1 MKKFRIPFF
10 EQSEQSE
17 CGLCCIAM
25 IMAYYGCSYDICELR
40 SEYSLGRDGTNL
52 LLLKNIAEKNG
63 FMCKGF
69 RINSINDIS
78 FPAILNEENKHFVV
92 AEKRVKNSVIII
104 DPKKGRYRLDED
116 EFFEKNIHI
125 GLEIKTSDKVK
136 KRKSSFSLISYVQFM
151 DGSFAI
157 SICALLLTVL
167 MQLLALIP
175 PISANYFIDNYVAQG
190 NINISEKILIYIFL
204 LLLSY
209 FSLGTIKSFLITELQ
224 QVFNGN
230 LSGKLVKKI
239 LSLPNVYFQ
248 NRGTGDVVHRY
259 TGIVVV
265 REMLSFRII
274 DIWLN
279 LGLVI
284 IYDVYMFTIS
294 PTIAVLMN
302 IAALLII
309 AISILN
315 IIGGQELIAKEVI
328 EEGNTTSFF
337 NELVQAITVIKM
349 KGCEKEVYNKWNHCF
364 RKQMMAM
371 KKKGRFMAFT
381 SSALAAM
388 QFIIPLLLLFV
399 ALRLTSVGSISVGT
413 VFSIYIVSQGFYS
426 PIVSGISII
435 NEILYANAYF
445 KRINEVF
452 QTSSEK
458 HLEDGIS
465 NFKLTGRIEV
475 KNVGFRYNK
484 QGKEILKNI
493 SFDVYPGEF
502 VAIVGETA
510 SGKSTMISLLS
521 GMEELTQGE
530 IFYDGYSIK
539 NLNLRE
545 LRKKIGIVSQN
556 NYLFSESIEENLL
569 LGLNIKNK
577 NDMIEACVKAAV
589 YNDIQNMPMQFAT
602 VLSENAQNIS
612 GGQRQRIAFA
622 RAIINKPTILI
633 LDEATSA
640 LDNLTEKEIQENL
653 NEMKCTRIVI
663 AHRLSTI
670 EKADKILVM
679 KNGKIIAQGT
689 HLELLDRC
697 DIYKTLYT
705 KRKGYKF

>member
-17 CGLCCIAM
+17 CGLCCVAM
-25 IMAYYGCSYDICELR
+25 IMAYYGCSYDIYELR

-92 AEKRVKNSVIII
+92 AEKRVKNSVVII

-167 MQLLALIP
+167 LQLLALIP
-175 PISANYFIDNYVAQG
+175 PISANYFIDNYIAQG
-190 NINISEKILIYIFL
+190 NINISENLLIYIIL

-239 LSLPNVYFQ
+239 LSLPNVFFQ

-265 REMLSFRII
+265 REMLSTRII

-294 PTIAVLMN
+294 PTVAILMN
-302 IAALLII
+302 IAAILII

-315 IIGGQELIAKEVI
+315 IIGGQELIAKEVM

-364 RKQMMAM
+364 RKQMLAM

-381 SSALAAM
+381 SSALATM

-399 ALRLTSVGSISVGT
+399 ALRLTSVGSISVGA

-445 KRINEVF
+445 KRIYEVF
-452 QTSSEK
+452 QTNSEK

-465 NFKLTGRIEV
+465 NFNLTGRIEV

-521 GMEELTQGE
+521 GMEELTQGD
-530 IFYDGYSIK
+530 ILYDGYSIK
-539 NLNLRE
+539 NLNIRE
-545 LRKKIGIVSQN
+545 LRKKIGIVSQD
-556 NYLFSESIEENLL
+556 NYLFNESIEENLL

-577 NDMIEACVKAAV
+577 SDMIEACVKAAI

-602 VLSENAQNIS
+602 ILSENAQNIS

-622 RAIINKPTILI
+622 RAIINKPSILI

-653 NEMKCTRIVI
+653 NEMRCTRIVI

-679 KNGKIIAQGT
+679 KNGEIIDQGT

-697 DIYKTLYT
+697 DVYKILYT
-705 KRKGYKF
+705 KRKGNKF

>member
-1 MKKFRIPFF
+1 MKKLRIPFF

-17 CGLCCIAM
+17 CGLCCVAM
-25 IMAYYGCSYDICELR
+25 IMSYYGCSYDICELR
-40 SEYSLGRDGTNL
+40 SNYPIGRDGTNL
-52 LLLKNIAEKNG
+52 LILKNIAEKNG
-63 FMCKGF
+63 FICKGF

-92 AEKRVKNSVIII
+92 AEKRTKNSVVII
-104 DPKKGRYRLDED
+104 DPKKGRYRIDEE
-116 EFFEKNIHI
+116 EFLEKNIHI
-125 GLEIKTSDKVK
+125 GLEIETSDKVK
-136 KRKSSFSLISYVQFM
+136 KRHSLFSLISYFQFM
-151 DGSFAI
+151 DGSFVIGIWAF
-157 SICALLLTVL
+157 LLTAL

-190 NINISEKILIYIFL
+190 NVNISERILIYIIL

-209 FSLGTIKSFLITELQ
+209 FSLGTIKSLLITELQ

-230 LSGKLVKKI
+230 LSRRLVKKI
-239 LSLPNVYFQ
+239 LSLPNAFLQ

-265 REMLSFRII
+265 REMLSTRII

-294 PTIAVLMN
+294 PTVAVLMN

-309 AISILN
+309 AISIFN
-315 IIGGQELIAKEVI
+315 IIGGQEFIAKEVI

-337 NELVQAITVIKM
+337 NELVQAMIVVKM
-349 KGCEKEVYNKWNHCF
+349 KGCEEEVYDKWNHCF
-364 RKQMMAM
+364 KKQMLAM

-381 SSALAAM
+381 SSALATM
-388 QFIIPLLLLFV
+388 QFIIPLLLLFI
-399 ALRLTSVGSISVGT
+399 ALKLTSVGSISVGA

-435 NEILYANAYF
+435 NEIIYANAYF
-445 KRINEVF
+445 KRVYEVF
-452 QTSSEK
+452 QTNSER

-465 NFKLTGRIEV
+465 NFNLTGKIEV
-475 KNVGFRYNK
+475 KNVGFKYNE
-484 QGKEILKNI
+484 QGKEILKDI
-493 SFDVYPGEF
+493 SFDVQPGEF

-510 SGKSTMISLLS
+510 SGKSTIISLLS

-530 IFYDGYSIK
+530 ILYDGHSIK
-539 NLNLRE
+539 NLNIRE

-556 NYLFSESIEENLL
+556 NYLFNESIEENLL
-569 LGLNIKNK
+569 LGINIKSK
-577 NDMIEACVKAAV
+577 RDMIEACVKAAV

-622 RAIINKPTILI
+622 RAIISKPSILI

-679 KNGKIIAQGT
+679 KNGEVIDQGT
-689 HLELLDRC
+689 HSQLLDKC
-697 DIYKTLYT
+697 DVYKTLYT
-705 KRKGYKF
+705 KREG

>member
-17 CGLCCIAM
+17 CGLCCVAM

-92 AEKRVKNSVIII
+92 AEKKVKNSVVII

-167 MQLLALIP
+167 LQLLALIP

-190 NINISEKILIYIFL
+190 NVNISEKILIYILL

-239 LSLPNVYFQ
+239 LSLPNIYFQ

-294 PTIAVLMN
+294 PTVAVLMN

-381 SSALAAM
+381 SSALASM

-569 LGLNIKNK
+569 LGLNKK
-577 NDMIEACVKAAV
+577 
-589 YNDIQNMPMQFAT
+589 
-602 VLSENAQNIS
+602 
-612 GGQRQRIAFA
+612 
-622 RAIINKPTILI
+622 
-633 LDEATSA
+633 
-640 LDNLTEKEIQENL
+640 
-653 NEMKCTRIVI
+653 
-663 AHRLSTI
+663 
-670 EKADKILVM
+670 
-679 KNGKIIAQGT
+679 
-689 HLELLDRC
+689 
-697 DIYKTLYT
+697 
-705 KRKGYKF
+705 

>member
-1 MKKFRIPFF
+1 MKKLRIPFF

-17 CGLCCIAM
+17 CGLCCVAM
-25 IMAYYGCSYDICELR
+25 IMSYYGCSYDICELR
-40 SEYSLGRDGTNL
+40 SEYPIGRDGTNL

-63 FMCKGF
+63 FVCKGI

-92 AEKRVKNSVIII
+92 AEKRAKNSIVII

-116 EFFEKNIHI
+116 EFLEKNVHI

-136 KRKSSFSLISYVQFM
+136 KRHSLFSPISYVQFM

-157 SICALLLTVL
+157 GICAFLLTAL

-175 PISANYFIDNYVAQG
+175 PISANYFVDNYIAQE
-190 NINISEKILIYIFL
+190 NVNISEKFFIYIIL

-209 FSLGTIKSFLITELQ
+209 FFLGTIKSLLITELQ

-230 LSGKLVKKI
+230 LSRKLVKKI
-239 LSLPNVYFQ
+239 LSLPNSFLQ

-265 REMLSFRII
+265 REMLSTRIV

-284 IYDVYMFTIS
+284 IYDVYMFAIS
-294 PTIAVLMN
+294 PMVAVLMN

-309 AISILN
+309 AISIFN

-337 NELVQAITVIKM
+337 NELVQAMIVIKM
-349 KGCEKEVYNKWNHCF
+349 KGCEKEVYDKWNNCF
-364 RKQMMAM
+364 KKQMLAM

-381 SSALAAM
+381 SSTLAAM

-399 ALRLTSVGSISVGT
+399 ALRLTSVGSISVGA

-435 NEILYANAYF
+435 NEIIYANAYF
-445 KRINEVF
+445 KRIYEVF
-452 QTSSEK
+452 QTNSEK
-458 HLEDGIS
+458 HLEDGILHF
-465 NFKLTGRIEV
+465 NLTGKIEV
-475 KNVGFRYNK
+475 KNVRFRYNE

-493 SFDVYPGEF
+493 SFDVHPGEF

-530 IFYDGYSIK
+530 ILYDGHSIK
-539 NLNLRE
+539 NLNIRE

-556 NYLFSESIEENLL
+556 NYLFNESIEENLL
-569 LGLNIKNK
+569 LGINIKSK
-577 NDMIEACVKAAV
+577 RDMIEACVKAAV

-622 RAIINKPTILI
+622 RAIINKPSILI

-679 KNGKIIAQGT
+679 KNGEIIDQGT
-689 HLELLDRC
+689 HSELLDKC
-697 DIYKTLYT
+697 DVYKTLYT
-705 KRKGYKF
+705 KRKS

>member
-1 MKKFRIPFF
+1 M
-10 EQSEQSE
+10 
-17 CGLCCIAM
+17 
-25 IMAYYGCSYDICELR
+25 
-40 SEYSLGRDGTNL
+40 
-52 LLLKNIAEKNG
+52 
-63 FMCKGF
+63 
-69 RINSINDIS
+69 
-78 FPAILNEENKHFVV
+78 
-92 AEKRVKNSVIII
+92 
-104 DPKKGRYRLDED
+104 
-116 EFFEKNIHI
+116 
-125 GLEIKTSDKVK
+125 
-136 KRKSSFSLISYVQFM
+136 
-151 DGSFAI
+151 
-157 SICALLLTVL
+157 
-167 MQLLALIP
+167 
-175 PISANYFIDNYVAQG
+175 
-190 NINISEKILIYIFL
+190 
-204 LLLSY
+204 
-209 FSLGTIKSFLITELQ
+209 GTIKSFLITELQ

-239 LSLPNVYFQ
+239 LSLPNVFFQ

-265 REMLSFRII
+265 REMLSTRII

-294 PTIAVLMN
+294 PTVAILMN
-302 IAALLII
+302 IAAILII

-315 IIGGQELIAKEVI
+315 IIGGQELIAKEVM

-364 RKQMMAM
+364 RKQMLAM

-381 SSALAAM
+381 SSALATM

-399 ALRLTSVGSISVGT
+399 ALRLTSVGSISVGA

-445 KRINEVF
+445 KRIYEVF
-452 QTSSEK
+452 QTNSEK

-465 NFKLTGRIEV
+465 NFNLTGRIEV

-521 GMEELTQGE
+521 GMEELTQGD
-530 IFYDGYSIK
+530 ILYDGYSIK
-539 NLNLRE
+539 NLNIRE
-545 LRKKIGIVSQN
+545 LRKKIGIVSQD
-556 NYLFSESIEENLL
+556 NYLFNESIEENLL

-577 NDMIEACVKAAV
+577 SDMIEACVKAAI

-602 VLSENAQNIS
+602 ILSENAQNIS

-622 RAIINKPTILI
+622 RAIINKPSILI

-653 NEMKCTRIVI
+653 NEMRCTRIVI

-679 KNGKIIAQGT
+679 KNGEIIDQGT

-697 DIYKTLYT
+697 DVYKILYT
-705 KRKGYKF
+705 KRKGNKF

>member
-1 MKKFRIPFF
+1 
-10 EQSEQSE
+10 
-17 CGLCCIAM
+17 
-25 IMAYYGCSYDICELR
+25 
-40 SEYSLGRDGTNL
+40 
-52 LLLKNIAEKNG
+52 
-63 FMCKGF
+63 
-69 RINSINDIS
+69 
-78 FPAILNEENKHFVV
+78 
-92 AEKRVKNSVIII
+92 
-104 DPKKGRYRLDED
+104 
-116 EFFEKNIHI
+116 
-125 GLEIKTSDKVK
+125 
-136 KRKSSFSLISYVQFM
+136 
-151 DGSFAI
+151 
-157 SICALLLTVL
+157 
-167 MQLLALIP
+167 
-175 PISANYFIDNYVAQG
+175 
-190 NINISEKILIYIFL
+190 
-204 LLLSY
+204 
-209 FSLGTIKSFLITELQ
+209 
-224 QVFNGN
+224 
-230 LSGKLVKKI
+230 
-239 LSLPNVYFQ
+239 
-248 NRGTGDVVHRY
+248 
-259 TGIVVV
+259 
-265 REMLSFRII
+265 
-274 DIWLN
+274 
-279 LGLVI
+279 
-284 IYDVYMFTIS
+284 
-294 PTIAVLMN
+294 
-302 IAALLII
+302 
-309 AISILN
+309 
-315 IIGGQELIAKEVI
+315 
-328 EEGNTTSFF
+328 
-337 NELVQAITVIKM
+337 M

-640 LDNLTEKEIQENL
+640 LDNLTEKEIL
-653 NEMKCTRIVI
+653 
-663 AHRLSTI
+663 
-670 EKADKILVM
+670 
-679 KNGKIIAQGT
+679 
-689 HLELLDRC
+689 
-697 DIYKTLYT
+697 
-705 KRKGYKF
+705 

>member
-1 MKKFRIPFF
+1 MKKLRIPFF

-17 CGLCCIAM
+17 CGLCCVAM
-25 IMAYYGCSYDICELR
+25 IMSYYGCSYDICELR
-40 SEYSLGRDGTNL
+40 SEYPIGRDGTNL

-63 FMCKGF
+63 FVCKGI

-92 AEKRVKNSVIII
+92 AEKRAKNSIVII

-116 EFFEKNIHI
+116 EFLEKNVHI

-136 KRKSSFSLISYVQFM
+136 KRHSLFSPISYVQFM

-157 SICALLLTVL
+157 GICAFLLTAL

-175 PISANYFIDNYVAQG
+175 PISANYFVDNYIAQE
-190 NINISEKILIYIFL
+190 NVNISEKFFIYIIL

-209 FSLGTIKSFLITELQ
+209 FFLGTIKSLLITELQ

-230 LSGKLVKKI
+230 LSRKLVKKI
-239 LSLPNVYFQ
+239 LSLPNSFLQ

-265 REMLSFRII
+265 REMLSTRIV

-284 IYDVYMFTIS
+284 IYDVYMFAIS
-294 PTIAVLMN
+294 PMVAVLMN

-309 AISILN
+309 AISIFN

-337 NELVQAITVIKM
+337 NELVQAMIVIKM
-349 KGCEKEVYNKWNHCF
+349 KGCEKEVYDKWNNCF
-364 RKQMMAM
+364 KKQMLAM

-381 SSALAAM
+381 SSTLAAM

-399 ALRLTSVGSISVGT
+399 ALRLTSVGSISVGA

-435 NEILYANAYF
+435 NEIIYANAYF
-445 KRINEVF
+445 KRIYEVF
-452 QTSSEK
+452 QTNSEK
-458 HLEDGIS
+458 HLEDGIL
-465 NFKLTGRIEV
+465 NFNLTGKIEV
-475 KNVGFRYNK
+475 KNVRFRYNE

-493 SFDVYPGEF
+493 SFDVHPGEF

-510 SGKSTMISLLS
+510 SEKSTMISLLS

-530 IFYDGYSIK
+530 ILYDGHSIK
-539 NLNLRE
+539 NLNIRE

-556 NYLFSESIEENLL
+556 NYLFNESIEENLL
-569 LGLNIKNK
+569 LGINIKSK
-577 NDMIEACVKAAV
+577 RDMIEACVKAAV

-622 RAIINKPTILI
+622 RAIINKPSILI

-679 KNGKIIAQGT
+679 KNGEIIDQGT
-689 HLELLDRC
+689 HSELLDKC
-697 DIYKTLYT
+697 DVYKTLYT
-705 KRKGYKF
+705 KRKS